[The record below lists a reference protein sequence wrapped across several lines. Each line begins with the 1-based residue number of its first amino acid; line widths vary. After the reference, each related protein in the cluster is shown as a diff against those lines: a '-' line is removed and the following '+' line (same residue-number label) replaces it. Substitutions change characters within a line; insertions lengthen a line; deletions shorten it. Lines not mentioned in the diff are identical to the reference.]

1 MEIDIMDRTHEYT
14 TTKYQGDADTWRAAH
29 EAALAASGATSG
41 NEAESQYGRTKVHT
55 TGGVM
60 TFEHQPK

>member
-1 MEIDIMDRTHEYT
+1 MEIDIIDRTHEYT
-14 TTKYQGDADTWRAAH
+14 VTYPGDSDTWESAH
-29 EAALAASGATSG
+29 EAALRASGATAHSW
-41 NEAESQYGRTKVHT
+41 AESQYGRTKVHT